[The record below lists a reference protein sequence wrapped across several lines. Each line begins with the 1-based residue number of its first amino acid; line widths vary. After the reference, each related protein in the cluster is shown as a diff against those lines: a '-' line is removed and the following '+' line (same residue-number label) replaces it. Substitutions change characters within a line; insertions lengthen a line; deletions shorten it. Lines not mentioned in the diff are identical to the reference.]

1 MRRAERCF
9 NKLDQAAKISGKTQN
24 SRLRLRSYDCGGLY
38 DLSLGIFMSDS
49 RLRRKKGVPSPALT
63 LISVSQALLV
73 GEYLSF
79 RRVATVLG
87 VRQSAV
93 SRRVRELEDELG
105 VSLFE
110 RHHAGVRI
118 TNAGVR
124 FLQEAR
130 AALLQLD
137 QAVKTA
143 TAAGSGTI
151 GRFSIGILSS
161 IGTGYLRDLIEVY
174 CSRHPDVGIQI
185 LESASAD
192 NIAAVRKRQLDVAF
206 IMDTTDA
213 SGCETVFRFG
223 PNGSFV
229 VCRRITRYAKGK
241 RSNGRIFARST
252 SLYVNPSTTAHSAT
266 GSPDGCPD
274 HNPGS
279 MQKLNVG
286 RETLM
291 HLVAMGLGVGLTT
304 EATIA
309 TSFPKVVFRPIA
321 GTDELL
327 QFSAA
332 WLPHNDNPAL
342 RRFLSLA
349 RSLAKDR
356 RHHAGASRA
365 WLGSAVIGG
374 LFMSFASVGAF
385 ARRLGLSS

>member
-1 MRRAERCF
+1 VSLETRRAVF
-9 NKLDQAAKISGKTQN
+9 YKLDRAAKISGKTQN
-24 SRLRLRSYDCGGLY
+24 SRLRSYDCGGLY

-49 RLRRKKGVPSPALT
+49 RSRRKKGVPSPALT

-151 GRFSIGILSS
+151 GRISIGILSS

-174 CSRHPDVGIQI
+174 RSRTPRGWH
-185 LESASAD
+185 
-192 NIAAVRKRQLDVAF
+192 
-206 IMDTTDA
+206 
-213 SGCETVFRFG
+213 SG
-223 PNGSFV
+223 S
-229 VCRRITRYAKGK
+229 GK
-241 RSNGRIFARST
+241 
-252 SLYVNPSTTAHSAT
+252 
-266 GSPDGCPD
+266 C
-274 HNPGS
+274 
-279 MQKLNVG
+279 
-286 RETLM
+286 
-291 HLVAMGLGVGLTT
+291 
-304 EATIA
+304 
-309 TSFPKVVFRPIA
+309 
-321 GTDELL
+321 
-327 QFSAA
+327 
-332 WLPHNDNPAL
+332 
-342 RRFLSLA
+342 
-349 RSLAKDR
+349 
-356 RHHAGASRA
+356 
-365 WLGSAVIGG
+365 IGG
-374 LFMSFASVGAF
+374 
-385 ARRLGLSS
+385 

>member
-1 MRRAERCF
+1 M
-9 NKLDQAAKISGKTQN
+9 
-24 SRLRLRSYDCGGLY
+24 
-38 DLSLGIFMSDS
+38 
-49 RLRRKKGVPSPALT
+49 PSPALT

-151 GRFSIGILSS
+151 GQISIGILSS

-174 CSRHPDVGIQI
+174 RSRHPEVGIQV

-192 NIAAVRKRQLDVAF
+192 NVAAVRKRQLDVAF
-206 IMDTTDA
+206 IMDATDA
-213 SGCETVFRFG
+213 SGCETLPLWTERI
-223 PNGSFV
+223 FV
-229 VCRRITRYAKGK
+229 VLPEHHALCERKEIEWADLRKEHLIVRQSEYDRALCDRLTRR
-241 RSNGRIFARST
+241 F
-252 SLYVNPSTTAHSAT
+252 
-266 GSPDGCPD
+266 PDP
-274 HNPGS
+274 NRGS

-286 RETLM
+286 RDTLM
-291 HLVAMGLGVGLTT
+291 HLVAMGLGISLTT

-321 GTDELL
+321 RNDELL

-349 RSLAKDR
+349 RTLAKDR
-356 RHHAGASRA
+356 HHVGASRA
-365 WLGSAVIGG
+365 LLGSAVIGG
-374 LFMSFASVGAF
+374 LFMSFASAGAF

>member
-1 MRRAERCF
+1 M
-9 NKLDQAAKISGKTQN
+9 SS
-24 SRLRLRSYDCGGLY
+24 SRS
-38 DLSLGIFMSDS
+38 
-49 RLRRKKGVPSPALT
+49 RRKKGVPSPALT
-63 LISVSQALLV
+63 LTSVSQALLV

-79 RRVATVLG
+79 RRVAAVLG
-87 VRQSAV
+87 IRQSAV

-130 AALLQLD
+130 AALAQLD

-143 TAAGSGTI
+143 TAAGSGAV
-151 GRFSIGILSS
+151 GRISIGILSS
-161 IGTGYLRDLIEVY
+161 LGTGYLRDLIEIY
-174 CSRHPDVGIQI
+174 HSRHPEVGIQI

-192 NIAAVRKRQLDVAF
+192 NVAAVRKRQLDVAF

-213 SGCETVFRFG
+213 SGCETL
-223 PNGSFV
+223 PLW
-229 VCRRITRYAKGK
+229 TE
-241 RSNGRIFARST
+241 RIFVMLPEHHGLCERKEIEWADLRKEHLIVRQSEYNRALCDQLT
-252 SLYVNPSTTAHSAT
+252 RRLDPNR
-266 GSPDGCPD
+266 GG
-274 HNPGS
+274 

-286 RETLM
+286 RDTLM
-291 HLVAMGLGVGLTT
+291 YLVAMGLGISLTS
-304 EATIA
+304 EATAA
-309 TSFPKVVFRPIA
+309 TPFPKVVFRPIA
-321 GTDELL
+321 RNDELL

-349 RSLAKDR
+349 RTLAKDR
-356 RHHAGASRA
+356 GHHFGARA
-365 WLGSAVIGG
+365 ASLGSAVIGG
-374 LFMSFASVGAF
+374 LFMSFASASAI

>member
-1 MRRAERCF
+1 MSLETRRAVF
-9 NKLDQAAKISGKTQN
+9 YKLDRAAKISGKTQN
-24 SRLRLRSYDCGGLY
+24 SRLRLRSCDCGGLY
-38 DLSLGIFMSDS
+38 DLSLGVFMSGGRS
-49 RLRRKKGVPSPALT
+49 RRKKGVPSPALT

-151 GRFSIGILSS
+151 GRISIGILSS

-174 CSRHPDVGIQI
+174 RSRHPEVGIQV

-192 NIAAVRKRQLDVAF
+192 NVAAVRKRQLDVAF
-206 IMDTTDA
+206 IMDATDA
-213 SGCETVFRFG
+213 SGCETLPLWTERI
-223 PNGSFV
+223 FV
-229 VCRRITRYAKGK
+229 V
-241 RSNGRIFARST
+241 
-252 SLYVNPSTTAHSAT
+252 
-266 GSPDGCPD
+266 
-274 HNPGS
+274 
-279 MQKLNVG
+279 
-286 RETLM
+286 
-291 HLVAMGLGVGLTT
+291 
-304 EATIA
+304 
-309 TSFPKVVFRPIA
+309 
-321 GTDELL
+321 
-327 QFSAA
+327 
-332 WLPHNDNPAL
+332 LPE
-342 RRFLSLA
+342 
-349 RSLAKDR
+349 
-356 RHHAGASRA
+356 RH
-365 WLGSAVIGG
+365 
-374 LFMSFASVGAF
+374 
-385 ARRLGLSS
+385 

>member
-1 MRRAERCF
+1 
-9 NKLDQAAKISGKTQN
+9 
-24 SRLRLRSYDCGGLY
+24 
-38 DLSLGIFMSDS
+38 MSDS
-49 RLRRKKGVPSPALT
+49 RSRRKTGAPSPALT

-143 TAAGSGTI
+143 TAAGSGAI
-151 GRFSIGILSS
+151 GRISIGIVSS
-161 IGTGYLRDLIEVY
+161 IGTGYLRDLLQVY
-174 CSRHPDVGIQI
+174 RSRHPEVGIQI
-185 LESASAD
+185 LESGSAD

-206 IMDTTDA
+206 IIDTSDA
-213 SGCETVFRFG
+213 NGCETFPLWTERI
-223 PNGSFV
+223 FV
-229 VCRRITRYAKGK
+229 VLPEHHALCERKEIEWADLRKEYLIIRQSECDRALCDRLTRRFLDPNRGA
-241 RSNGRIFARST
+241 
-252 SLYVNPSTTAHSAT
+252 
-266 GSPDGCPD
+266 
-274 HNPGS
+274 
-279 MQKLNVG
+279 MQKLNIG
-286 RETLM
+286 RDTLM
-291 HLVAMGLGVGLTT
+291 HLVAMGLGIGLAT
-304 EATIA
+304 EATVA
-309 TSFPKVVFRPIA
+309 TPFPRVTFRPVA
-321 GTDELL
+321 GDDELL
-327 QFSAA
+327 QFSAV

-349 RSLAKDR
+349 RSLANERR
-356 RHHAGASRA
+356 RHPRAVLTSR
-365 WLGSAVIGG
+365 GSAVIGV
-374 LFMSFASVGAF
+374 LLMSLASAGAL

>member
-1 MRRAERCF
+1 VC
-9 NKLDQAAKISGKTQN
+9 
-24 SRLRLRSYDCGGLY
+24 
-38 DLSLGIFMSDS
+38 FMSHS
-49 RLRRKKGVPSPALT
+49 KSRRKKAAISPALT
-63 LISVSQALLV
+63 LVSVTQALLV

-110 RHHAGVRI
+110 RYHAGVRI

-143 TAAGSGTI
+143 TAAGGGKI
-151 GRFSIGILSS
+151 GRLSIGILSS
-161 IGTGYLRDLIEVY
+161 IATGYLRELIQVY
-174 CSRHPDVGIQI
+174 RSRHPDVAIQI

-213 SGCETVFRFG
+213 KGCETLPLWIERI
-223 PNGSFV
+223 FV
-229 VCRRITRYAKGK
+229 VLPEHHALCERKEIEWTDLRTERLIVRQSERDRALCDRLTRRLTDR
-241 RSNGRIFARST
+241 
-252 SLYVNPSTTAHSAT
+252 
-266 GSPDGCPD
+266 D
-274 HNPGS
+274 HGAAV
-279 MQKLNVG
+279 QKLNVG
-286 RETLM
+286 RDTLM
-291 HLVAMGLGVGLTT
+291 HLVAMGLGISFTS

-309 TSFPKVVFRPIA
+309 TPFPKVVFRPMA
-321 GTDELL
+321 RDDHLL
-327 QFSAA
+327 QFNAA

-349 RSLAKDR
+349 RSMAKER
-356 RHHAGASRA
+356 RREAVSGTTS
-365 WLGSAVIGG
+365 LGSVLSGG
-374 LFMSFASVGAF
+374 IILSLASLGAL
-385 ARRLGLSS
+385 ARRLGLST

>member
-1 MRRAERCF
+1 M
-9 NKLDQAAKISGKTQN
+9 
-24 SRLRLRSYDCGGLY
+24 
-38 DLSLGIFMSDS
+38 SLGIFMSDGRS
-49 RLRRKKGVPSPALT
+49 RRKKGVPSPALT

-143 TAAGSGTI
+143 TAAGTGTI
-151 GRFSIGILSS
+151 GRISIGILSS

-174 CSRHPDVGIQI
+174 RSRHPEVGIQV

-192 NIAAVRKRQLDVAF
+192 NVAAVRKRQLDVAF
-206 IMDTTDA
+206 IMDATDA
-213 SGCETVFRFG
+213 SGCETLPLWTERI
-223 PNGSFV
+223 FV
-229 VCRRITRYAKGK
+229 VLPKYHALCERKEIEWADLRKEHLIVRQSEYDRALCDRLTRR
-241 RSNGRIFARST
+241 F
-252 SLYVNPSTTAHSAT
+252 
-266 GSPDGCPD
+266 PDP
-274 HNPGS
+274 NRGS

-286 RETLM
+286 RDTLM
-291 HLVAMGLGVGLTT
+291 HLVAMGLGISLTT

-321 GTDELL
+321 RNDELL

-349 RSLAKDR
+349 RTLAKDR
-356 RHHAGASRA
+356 RHHVGASRA
-365 WLGSAVIGG
+365 LLGSAVIGG
-374 LFMSFASVGAF
+374 LFMSFASAGAF
-385 ARRLGLSS
+385 ARKLGLSS

>member
-1 MRRAERCF
+1 
-9 NKLDQAAKISGKTQN
+9 
-24 SRLRLRSYDCGGLY
+24 
-38 DLSLGIFMSDS
+38 
-49 RLRRKKGVPSPALT
+49 
-63 LISVSQALLV
+63 VSQALLV

-143 TAAGSGTI
+143 TAAGSGRI
-151 GRFSIGILSS
+151 GRISIGILSS
-161 IGTGYLRDLIEVY
+161 LGTGYLRDLIQVY
-174 CSRHPDVGIQI
+174 RSRHPEVGIQI

-206 IMDTTDA
+206 IIDTSDA
-213 SGCETVFRFG
+213 NGCETLPLWTERIFVVLPEHHALCQAKEIEWADLRNERLIVRQSECDRALCNRLTRRLPG
-223 PNGSFV
+223 PNRG
-229 VCRRITRYAKGK
+229 A
-241 RSNGRIFARST
+241 
-252 SLYVNPSTTAHSAT
+252 
-266 GSPDGCPD
+266 
-274 HNPGS
+274 

-286 RETLM
+286 RDTLM
-291 HLVAMGLGVGLTT
+291 HLVAMGLGVTLTT

-309 TSFPKVVFRPIA
+309 TPFPKVAFRPVA
-321 GTDELL
+321 GDDELL
-327 QFSAA
+327 GFNAA

-349 RSLAKDR
+349 RTLTKEQR
-356 RHHAGASRA
+356 RHAGASPPS
-365 WLGSAVIGG
+365 LGSAVIGG
-374 LFMSFASVGAF
+374 LFMSFASAGAF
-385 ARRLGLSS
+385 ARRFGLSS